1 MGRPAIAD
9 GQLRRL
15 PDGRY
20 CVRFKRPWQDGST
33 AVLLTGIELVGRLA
47 ALIPPPRMHLV
58 RYYGV
63 FAPHSRLRKRVV
75 PRQQPKACEHASA
88 SDPEGGVCSRQK
100 RMTWA
105 QLSRRVF
112 EIDVAQVVHHHRH
125 VLHAQAVQ
133 SVGALQPRR
142 PRTHDDR
149 IHGHHREPQLPSTG
163 HLNRDRVSA
172 QRLLLFDP
180 CE

>member
-33 AVLLTGIELVGRLA
+33 AVVLTGIELVGRLA

-112 EIDVAQVVHHHRH
+112 EIDVAQCPRCQARMQQVAVITNPNVIRRM
-125 VLHAQAVQ
+125 LDCMQLAQA
-133 SVGALQPRR
+133 P
-142 PRTHDDR
+142 
-149 IHGHHREPQLPSTG
+149 
-163 HLNRDRVSA
+163 
-172 QRLLLFDP
+172 
-180 CE
+180 